1 MSRSVRHDNLHYQLL
16 DDSIISE
23 ELEVIQRADITGKA
37 EKKNPHSKA
46 LTYVRHFSFTR
57 VRRCVTLSYDRM
69 TYKEA
74 KYV

>member
-1 MSRSVRHDNLHYQLL
+1 MSQSVRHDNLHYQLL

-37 EKKNPHSKA
+37 EKNPHSKE

-69 TYKEA
+69 TYKET
-74 KYV
+74 KDV